1 MRIGVCTGGGDCQ
14 GLNAA
19 LRAIATHLC
28 LQGHEVIGICDSFTG
43 LLSDPVKTRKLG
55 LEDVEDILT
64 RGGTILGTDNS
75 GNPYNNSRD
84 RENKI
89 ATTLKNAQ
97 DLRLDC
103 LIVIGGEGT
112 QGIAALLSK
121 NGLPI
126 VGVPKTIDN
135 DLPATERTIGF
146 DSATDIVRDAAE
158 RLQSTAESHDR
169 IMILE
174 VMGRDSGFI
183 ALHGG
188 MAGGANIILIPE
200 IDFDI
205 SKICE
210 AIKKR
215 QQRGIHYSV
224 LVVAE
229 GAHAKGGSPIYSG
242 ISSQKEVLGGIG
254 SYLAS
259 ELNKATG
266 METRVTVLGHIQ
278 RGGSPTA
285 NDRILA
291 TRFGVRAAKEAI
303 SKNFGTY
310 LALQKGKIVAIPY
323 KDLIM
328 GARQKIPL
336 TDDHIAAAEGIG
348 ICLGR

>member
-1 MRIGVCTGGGDCQ
+1 MRVGVCTGGGDCQ
-14 GLNAA
+14 GLNSA
-19 LRAIATHLC
+19 LRAIVTHLC
-28 LQGHEVIGICDSFTG
+28 LHGHEVVGIRDSFTG
-43 LLSDPVKTRKLG
+43 LLSDPVLTRNLH

-75 GNPYNNSRD
+75 GSPYSKSQD
-84 RENKI
+84 KQSKI
-89 ATTLKNAQ
+89 ALTLKNAK
-97 DLRLDC
+97 DLGLEC

-121 NGLPI
+121 SGLPI
-126 VGVPKTIDN
+126 IGVPKTIDN

-146 DSATDIVRDAAE
+146 DSATDIVREAAE

-200 IDFDI
+200 INFQI
-205 SKICE
+205 SKISE
-210 AIKKR
+210 AIFKR
-215 QQRGIHYSV
+215 KQRGIHYSV

-229 GAHAKGGSPIYSG
+229 GAFASGESPIYSG
-242 ISSQKEVLGGIG
+242 LSPQKEVLGGVG
-254 SYLAS
+254 NYLAK

-278 RGGSPTA
+278 RGGSPTSG
-285 NDRILA
+285 DRILA

-303 SKNFGTY
+303 AKNFGTY
-310 LALQKGKIVAIPY
+310 LALQGGKIVAIPY
-323 KDLIM
+323 KDLVM
-328 GARQKIPL
+328 GARQKIL
-336 TDDHIAAAEGIG
+336 LNDDHIAAAEGIG